1 MSKLFTYIEK
11 LVAQK
16 FFGTLTLS
24 FQNGKLFNIKVERSL
39 RPTDL

>member
-24 FQNGKLFNIKVERSL
+24 FQNGKLCNIKVERSL
-39 RPTDL
+39 KPTDL